1 MRWCG
6 EHIVFNKSNHCVF
19 RESLLKQHN
28 KKECIVFSCLA
39 PQLLCASCAYCSRV
53 SLAQA
58 LPEYE
63 YRPFK
68 KSIDPLKVFLGS
80 IHAHLFKPH
89 VAEWLEK
96 YGHVKWLNIYMV
108 PNRDGRGNVETQC
121 CFVTFD
127 TTDEAYALTQM
138 NGTADG
144 RITPTVISASHIVP
158 QHGSFR
164 SF

>member
-6 EHIVFNKSNHCVF
+6 EHIVFNKSNQCVF

-39 PQLLCASCAYCSRV
+39 PQLLCAHPVHMA
-53 SLAQA
+53 LASVLLKRCQ
-58 LPEYE
+58 
-63 YRPFK
+63 
-68 KSIDPLKVFLGS
+68 SMDPLKVFLGS

>member
-39 PQLLCASCAYCSRV
+39 PQLLCAHPVHMA
-53 SLAQA
+53 LASVLLKRCQ
-58 LPEYE
+58 
-63 YRPFK
+63 
-68 KSIDPLKVFLGS
+68 SMDPLKVFLGS
-80 IHAHLFKPH
+80 IHAHLFKPD
-89 VAEWLEK
+89 VAQWLK
-96 YGHVKWLNIYMV
+96 DYGHDKWQDIYMLE
-108 PNRDGRGNVETQC
+108 NKDGRGNEETKC
-121 CFVTFD
+121 CFVTFE

-138 NGTADG
+138 HGIEDPS
-144 RITPTVISASHIVP
+144 ITPYQLVASHIVP

>member
-6 EHIVFNKSNHCVF
+6 EPIVFNKSNHCVF

-39 PQLLCASCAYCSRV
+39 PQLLCAHPVHMA
-53 SLAQA
+53 LASVLLKRCQ
-58 LPEYE
+58 
-63 YRPFK
+63 
-68 KSIDPLKVFLGS
+68 SMDPLKVFLGS

-108 PNRDGRGNVETQC
+108 PNKDGRGNVETQC

-144 RITPTVISASHIVP
+144 SITPTVISASHIVP